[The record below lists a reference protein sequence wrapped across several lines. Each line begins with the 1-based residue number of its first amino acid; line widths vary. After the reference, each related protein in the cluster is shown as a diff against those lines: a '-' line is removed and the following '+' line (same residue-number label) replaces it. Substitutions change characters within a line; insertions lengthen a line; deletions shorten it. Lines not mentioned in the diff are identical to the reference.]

1 VAGLQ
6 TLQDRVM
13 SPKSA
18 TTSENLLDELQT
30 TLAHGTVARRVE
42 TLRRVTDLFLSGA
55 VDYSDEQIGLFD
67 DVFQCLMHH
76 IETSARALLANR
88 LAPID
93 TAPPLTIR
101 ALAFDDL
108 IEVAAPVLS
117 RSERL
122 DDDALIETARNKSQA
137 HLMAISKRRVLSDA
151 VTDVLVLRGNEEV
164 IQSTVNNPGAEFSER
179 GFTRLVNRA
188 EGDDELATCIGLR
201 PTIPRHLYLKLIAK
215 ASVTVRARLEAANPQ
230 QAADVPKAVRE
241 ATQQAR
247 TSPSAITRETAIAHA
262 LVKSLYEDGRL
273 DEHQVAA
280 FAEAGKFD
288 EANAAIAALA
298 NVSISIAEN
307 MMVET
312 RAEGVMIL
320 AKVSGM
326 SWSTVKAIINM
337 RDDLSGIE
345 PTDLAACKATY
356 ERLRPSTAQQ
366 VLRFHRMQQAAAPA
380 A

>member
-1 VAGLQ
+1 
-6 TLQDRVM
+6 M
-13 SPKSA
+13 SSKSLP
-18 TTSENLLDELQT
+18 TSESLLDELQA

-42 TLRRVTDLFLSGA
+42 TLRRVTDLFISGA
-55 VDYSDEQIGLFD
+55 VEFSDNQVALFD

-76 IETSARALLANR
+76 IETSAKALLSNR

-93 TAPPLTIR
+93 RAPPLTIR

-117 RSERL
+117 QSERL
-122 DDDALIETARNKSQA
+122 DDQTLIETARSKSQA
-137 HLMAISKRRVLSDA
+137 HLMAISTRRALSGA
-151 VTDVLVLRGNEEV
+151 VTDVLVQRGNDEV
-164 IQSTVNNPGAEFSER
+164 VQSVVGNPGAEFSER

-188 EGDDELATCIGLR
+188 EGDDNLATCIGLR
-201 PTIPRHLYLKLIAK
+201 PNIPRHLYLKLLAK
-215 ASVTVRARLEAANPQ
+215 ASETVRARLEAANPPL
-230 QAADVPKAVRE
+230 VGNVSSAVRE
-241 ATQQAR
+241 ATRLAR
-247 TSPSAITRETAIAHA
+247 SAPSVLSQETVIAHA
-262 LVKSLYEDGRL
+262 LVKTLYEDGRL
-273 DEHQVAA
+273 DERQVAA

-288 EANAAIAALA
+288 ETNAAIAALA
-298 NVSISIAEN
+298 NVSVSIAEN

-326 SWSTVKAIINM
+326 SWSTVKSIINM
-337 RDDLSGIE
+337 RDELSGMDGA
-345 PTDLAACKATY
+345 DLQACKATY

-366 VLRFHRMQQAAAPA
+366 VLRFHRMQQTTVPA

>member
-1 VAGLQ
+1 MNLKPVA
-6 TLQDRVM
+6 
-13 SPKSA
+13 
-18 TTSENLLDELQT
+18 TSESLLDELQT
-30 TLAHGTVARRVE
+30 TLAHGSVARRVE
-42 TLRRVTDLFLSGA
+42 TLRRVTDLFIDGA
-55 VDYSDEQIGLFD
+55 VDYSDQQIGLFD
-67 DVFQCLMHH
+67 DVFQCLMVH
-76 IETSARALLANR
+76 IETSARALLASR

-93 TAPPLTIR
+93 TAPPGTIR
-101 ALAFDDL
+101 TLAFDDL

-122 DDDALIETARNKSQA
+122 DDEVLIETARNKSQA
-137 HLMAISKRRVLSDA
+137 HLLAISLRRVLSGA
-151 VTDVLVLRGNEEV
+151 VTDVLVLRGNDEV

-179 GFTRLVNRA
+179 GFTRLVDRA
-188 EGDDELATCIGLR
+188 QGDDNLATCLGMR

-215 ASVTVRARLEAANPQ
+215 ASATVRGRLEAAHPK
-230 QAADVPKAVRE
+230 QAGDVPTAVRE
-241 ATQQAR
+241 ATRLAR
-247 TSPSAITRETAIAHA
+247 SAPVAITKNTAIAHA

-273 DEHQVAA
+273 DEFQVAA

-298 NVSISIAEN
+298 NVSVSTAED

-337 RDDLSGIE
+337 RDDLSGMDRA
-345 PTDLAACKATY
+345 DLANCKATY

-366 VLRFHRMQQAAAPA
+366 VLRFHRMQQTAIPA